1 MKTNEHT
8 EERVLPLLDFEHT
21 ALVVVDMQNGFISPE
36 GSVGRAGADTVLMQ
50 ATVGPVRRLVEA
62 VRGYGILDVWTI
74 QEHYPDD
81 RTRYAHRIIPHT
93 LRRSSG
99 APALINTWDGEVI
112 PELTDL
118 ACDPAEFIRKHRFS
132 AFLDT
137 RFETLLR
144 MKGIDTLIICG
155 VSTSLCV
162 ETTVR
167 DAYQRDFDV
176 IVASDAVG
184 ISSADM
190 HHASLRVIDRY
201 FGMCVPTD
209 VILARLD
216 DSRDFHYSH
225 AGVGKEAVHG

>member
-1 MKTNEHT
+1 MKTTEQT

-21 ALVVVDMQNGFISPE
+21 ALVVVDMQNGFISPQ
-36 GSVGRAGADTVLMQ
+36 GSVGRAGADTSLMQ
-50 ATVGPVRRLVEA
+50 ATVAPVRRLIEA
-62 VRGYGILDVWTI
+62 ARRYGILDVWTI

-81 RTRYAHRIIPHT
+81 RTRHAHRIIPHT

-99 APALINTWDGEVI
+99 PPALINTWDGEIV
-112 PELTDL
+112 PELSDL
-118 ACDPAEFIRKHRFS
+118 ASDPAEFIRKHRFS

-162 ETTVR
+162 ETSVR

-184 ISSADM
+184 ISSVDM
-190 HHASLRVIDRY
+190 HTASLRVIDRY

-209 VILARLD
+209 EILSRLN
-216 DSRDFHYSH
+216 DSQSFHYSN
-225 AGVGKEAVHG
+225 ARVGKEVVHG